1 MHLWH
6 ARCTCGSENFN
17 CKATCTFSSY
27 HFPLSIFIP
36 LSLSLFISHS
46 LSFLIF
52 FPFFF
57 QLFIFFSKKIS
68 FSFSVYIYFFFQLF
82 CFSFNFV
89 FLYFPSF
96 NFLDIFLLLSLSDLK
111 TLFFKAFFLY
121 ITKGELLITNKENLD
136 T

>member
-17 CKATCTFSSY
+17 CKATCTFPSY

-57 QLFIFFSKKIS
+57 NFS
-68 FSFSVYIYFFFQLF
+68 FSFLRKYLFLSLYISFFFQLF